1 MSIIGEKTAT
11 DHLKSM
17 AEVILPQLQTDT
29 DKGLPSFREE
39 HGTMLL
45 KKGIWVYFIL
55 IVIEG
60 ALRKWFLP
68 FLATPLLIVRDPVAV
83 WLLYTAWKYGRFPSN
98 WYITGIYFA
107 GIVSFFATMLIG
119 HGNLFVAIYGER
131 ILLLHFPLIFLIANT
146 FDRSDVIKTGRVLMW
161 IAIPMVVLVALQ
173 FFTPQSSFFNKGVG
187 GEGSS
192 GFSGANGFF
201 RPSGTFSF
209 TTGLTEFYTV
219 IAAFVVYFWFN
230 PAQIKRWVLIG
241 GTIALMIAIPLSISR
256 TLSFQI
262 VVTIFFTL
270 IATLN
275 NPKYLSNIII
285 GFGGLAILFF
295 ALNQFGLFGTA
306 VETLVIRFTQANDIE
321 GGIVKTISSRS
332 IANADEPYLSKD
344 FPFFGM
350 GVGMGT
356 NAGARI
362 LTGQSDKFLVSEGE
376 WGRLVGEMG
385 SILGSFVLFIRIA
398 ICVKIG
404 FKGYQG
410 LKINNILPWLLL
422 SVDFQLISQ
431 GQWAQPTALG
441 FAILFAG
448 LNIAAFKIPQNEPEH
463 GYS

>member
-1 MSIIGEKTAT
+1 
-11 DHLKSM
+11 
-17 AEVILPQLQTDT
+17 
-29 DKGLPSFREE
+29 
-39 HGTMLL
+39 
-45 KKGIWVYFIL
+45 
-55 IVIEG
+55 
-60 ALRKWFLP
+60 
-68 FLATPLLIVRDPVAV
+68 
-83 WLLYTAWKYGRFPSN
+83 
-98 WYITGIYFA
+98 
-107 GIVSFFATMLIG
+107 MLIG